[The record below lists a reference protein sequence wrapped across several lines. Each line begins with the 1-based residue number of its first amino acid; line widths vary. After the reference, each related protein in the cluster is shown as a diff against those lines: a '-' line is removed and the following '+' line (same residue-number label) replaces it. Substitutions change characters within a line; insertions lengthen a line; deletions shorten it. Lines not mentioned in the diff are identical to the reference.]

1 MLFFLL
7 IPFYQSFAYMS
18 IFLYAFLHFAKF
30 IIPYPFLF
38 TNCENLYTEGVT
50 VNTCPGFAYGVNG
63 CKNVYMNDTN
73 IALKENDSRLITF
86 TADGFHIQSCIG
98 DVEITNSLFE
108 RTNDDILNIKS
119 GFYMSVLRVNDEKK
133 TVTLDRY
140 SAENALPEKG
150 DVLEFYNAAN

>member
-1 MLFFLL
+1 
-7 IPFYQSFAYMS
+7 
-18 IFLYAFLHFAKF
+18 
-30 IIPYPFLF
+30 
-38 TNCENLYTEGVT
+38 
-50 VNTCPGFAYGVNG
+50 
-63 CKNVYMNDTN
+63 MNDTN
-73 IALKENDSRLITF
+73 IALKENDSRLITS